1 MTIGDKIRDKKL
13 QYDINIKAAKLSKL
27 SSGKKL
33 IKMNMLQVK
42 KYYYLIKEE

>member
-13 QYDINIKAAKLSKL
+13 QYDINIEAAKLSKL

-33 IKMNMLQVK
+33 IKMKMLQVK